1 MGRHKSLLRQGAPGA
16 PDRKATIVPKTVIA
30 LVVIGLVWI
39 GYMAWPLYELTALVR
54 AIDARDV
61 STVARY
67 VNFDRVRASLT
78 EQIAS
83 GYIRRSGVQPGP
95 LAQQAIVVGLSVA
108 DPVIRKLVSPE
119 ALSELLAVG
128 WPVAVVPDPPPG
140 TLGLNSGTLGT
151 AWQVFGASHYGLARF
166 EVSAP
171 MGLPPANRFRLRFQ
185 LLAWR
190 WQLVGIILPANIQ
203 NLLADELVKAVR
215 ERR

>member
-1 MGRHKSLLRQGAPGA
+1 V
-16 PDRKATIVPKTVIA
+16 RKTIVA

-39 GYMAWPLYELTALVR
+39 GYIAWPLYELTALVR
-54 AIDARDV
+54 AVDARDV

-78 EQIAS
+78 QQIVS
-83 GYIRRSGVQPGP
+83 GYVLRSGIQPSP
-95 LAQQAIVVGLSVA
+95 LAQQAVVVGLSVT

-128 WPVAVVPDPPPG
+128 WPIAVVPDPPPPG
-140 TLGLNSGTLGT
+140 TLGLNSDTLGT
-151 AWQVFGASHYGLARF
+151 AWQVFGASRYGLARF

-171 MGLPPANRFRLRFQ
+171 IALPPANRFRLRFQ

-190 WQLVGIILPANIQ
+190 WQLVGIILPENIQ
-203 NLLADELVKAVR
+203 NLLADEVIKAAR

>member
-1 MGRHKSLLRQGAPGA
+1 
-16 PDRKATIVPKTVIA
+16 VPKTVIA

-83 GYIRRSGVQPGP
+83 VYMRRSGIQPGP
-95 LAQQAIVVGLSVA
+95 LAQQAVVVGISVA

-140 TLGLNSGTLGT
+140 TLGLNSDTLGT
-151 AWQVFGASHYGLARF
+151 AWQVFGASRYGLARF

>member
-1 MGRHKSLLRQGAPGA
+1 MHSRL
-16 PDRKATIVPKTVIA
+16 
-30 LVVIGLVWI
+30 
-39 GYMAWPLYELTALVR
+39 
-54 AIDARDV
+54 
-61 STVARY
+61 
-67 VNFDRVRASLT
+67 NFDRLRASLT

-95 LAQQAIVVGLSVA
+95 IAQQAIVVGLSVA

-190 WQLVGIILPANIQ
+190 WQLVGITLPENIRD
-203 NLLADELVKAVR
+203 LLANEVIRTVR
-215 ERR
+215 EHR